1 MELNEAR
8 VEELDIETVLN
19 FAIEAIG
26 DASRFW
32 LDATI
37 DQKQRFQQ
45 VLFPKGLAFDGEK
58 FGTAETCLA
67 FSYLRDISSGG
78 SSLASRT
85 GVEPVSPP

>member
-1 MELNEAR
+1 
-8 VEELDIETVLN
+8 VN
-19 FAIEAIG
+19 FAIDAIG

-37 DQKQRFQQ
+37 DEKQRFQK
-45 VLFPKGLAFDGEK
+45 VLFPEGLTFDGER
-58 FGTAETCLA
+58 FGTATTCLA
-67 FSYLRDISSGG
+67 YSYLQQVSVGQ